1 MKGKAK
7 IVIAASAVLLLLT
20 TFVFSGCKEEQAED
34 LQNTSIEVVDGE
46 GNIIALDR
54 PVERII
60 VLAPSI
66 LEIADGL
73 GVMEKIIEVDN
84 FSVMAGE
91 ALAAGFEGVGD
102 NQSLNVERIAELD
115 PDILIAIT
123 GGPEDDY
130 NKVRELGI
138 PVYRVINVM
147 GMDGVYQEILNISK
161 ITGKEERGLELIGDL
176 RSQVEDISSKVEG
189 LTDDQRPAVFYE
201 IWNEPLMSAGADT
214 FINDL
219 IEIAGGK
226 NILSEDG
233 LTGWV
238 EYSIETLIEKDPDVI
253 IVPLSLVTDP
263 LSLEVDPSI
272 ILEDPRFASIN
283 AVIDG
288 DVYIVPD
295 NPVSRPSQN
304 IIKGLQ
310 MLARAIHPEIFGEF
324 EIIE

>member
-1 MKGKAK
+1 MIGKAK
-7 IVIAASAVLLLLT
+7 MVIAVLIVVLLLVAFGL
-20 TFVFSGCKEEQAED
+20 FGCKEKPAED

-46 GNIIALDR
+46 GNSIALDQ
-54 PVERII
+54 PAEKII
-60 VLAPSI
+60 VLAPSV

-73 GVMEKIIEVDN
+73 GVMEKVIEVDS
-84 FSVMAGE
+84 FSVMMGE
-91 ALAAGFEGVGD
+91 TLAAGFEGVGD
-102 NQSLNVERIAELD
+102 YQSLNVERIAELD
-115 PDILIAIT
+115 PDIVIAIT

-130 NKVRELGI
+130 DKVRELGI
-138 PVYRVINVM
+138 PVYRIVDVR
-147 GMDGVYQEILNISK
+147 GMDGVYEEILNISK
-161 ITGKEERGLELIGDL
+161 ITGKEEKGLELIGDL
-176 RSQVEDISSKVEG
+176 KSQVEEISSKVEG
-189 LTDDQRPAVFYE
+189 LTDDQRPRVFYE

-233 LTGWV
+233 LTGWI
-238 EYSIETLIEKDPDVI
+238 EYSIETLIGKDPDVI
-253 IVPLSLVTDP
+253 IAPVSLATDP
-263 LSLEVDPSI
+263 SV
-272 ILEDPRFASIN
+272 ILEDPRFASIS

-288 DVYIVPD
+288 YVYIIPD
-295 NPVSRPSQN
+295 NPISRPSQN

>member
-1 MKGKAK
+1 
-7 IVIAASAVLLLLT
+7 
-20 TFVFSGCKEEQAED
+20 
-34 LQNTSIEVVDGE
+34 
-46 GNIIALDR
+46 
-54 PVERII
+54 
-60 VLAPSI
+60 
-66 LEIADGL
+66 
-73 GVMEKIIEVDN
+73 
-84 FSVMAGE
+84 
-91 ALAAGFEGVGD
+91 
-102 NQSLNVERIAELD
+102 IAELD

-123 GGPEDDY
+123 GGPEEDY
-130 NKVRELGI
+130 NKVKELGI
-138 PVYRVINVM
+138 PVYRVIDVM
-147 GMDGVYQEILNISK
+147 GMEGVYQEISNISK
-161 ITGKEERGLELIGDL
+161 ITGKEEKGLEMIEDL
-176 RSQVEDISSKVEG
+176 RSQVEEISSKSEG
-189 LTDDQRPAVFYE
+189 LTDDQRPEVFYE

-253 IVPLSLVTDP
+253 IAPVSLVIDP

-272 ILEDPRFASIN
+272 ILGDPRFASIN

-295 NPVSRPSQN
+295 NPISRPSQN

-310 MLARAIHPEIFGEF
+310 MLARAIHPEIFGKF